1 MSNTRSIAHLLG
13 QNNDATRFVDSAD
26 IVTITSKLPTRNLN
40 IVDNAAFQVDQR
52 NSGAAVTPANTTVTY
67 GPDRWYMYKNTAAT
81 FTIDQDTTAPS
92 GFSYSLKVTNTGT
105 DSSISAT
112 DRAIIVHRIEGNKI
126 RHLRCGSSDA
136 ATVTLSFYVRSSVT
150 GTHGGA
156 FRNHDAN
163 QRAYPFTYTI
173 NDADTW
179 ERKSITLTL
188 DVTGT
193 WNTDESLG
201 LQLMWGLGV
210 GTDFSATADAWGDG
224 DKNSASG
231 ATTAMLS
238 TSSATWY
245 ITGVQLEVGSQP
257 TEFEHK
263 SYADYLQQ
271 SHRYFYRYRKTN
283 AYGEFVTIRTYSSDD
298 GTGIHSFPTPMRVQ
312 PTLSIDKTVNSTNFA
327 YSLNSISVAA
337 SDANVTNIGIACAS
351 SSASAFVT
359 GGGAVIQSNGG
370 SGAIDISFNFSAEL
384 A

>member
-1 MSNTRSIAHLLG
+1 MPDQQKVSSSLIHNFGR
-13 QNNDATRFVDSAD
+13 
-26 IVTITSKLPTRNLN
+26 RNILH
-40 IVDNAAFQVDQR
+40 NAAMYIDQR
-52 NSGAAVTPANTTVTY
+52 NGGSAVTPANATVTY

-81 FTIDQDTTAPS
+81 FTIEQDTEAPA
-92 GFSYSLKVTNTGT
+92 GFKYSMKATNTGT

-112 DRAIIVHRIEGNKI
+112 DRALIVHRLEGQDVY
-126 RHLRCGSSDA
+126 LFGLGTSDA
-136 ATVTLSFYVRSSVT
+136 ATVTLSFYVRSSIT

-156 FRNHDAN
+156 LRNHDSN
-163 QRAYPFTYTI
+163 QRNYPFTYTI
-173 NDADTW
+173 SSANTW
-179 ERKSITLTL
+179 ERKSVTLTL
-188 DVTGT
+188 DTSGT
-193 WNTDESLG
+193 WPSDNTLG
-201 LQLMWGLGV
+201 LQIQFGLGV
-210 GTDFSATADAWGDG
+210 GTDFSGTAGAWADG
-224 DKNSASG
+224 DINSATG

-245 ITGVQLEVGSQP
+245 VTGIQLELGDTATP
-257 TEFEHK
+257 FEHLPIV
-263 SYADYLQQ
+263 DYLQQ

-312 PTLSIDKTVNSTNFA
+312 PTLSIDKTVNATNFA

-359 GGGAVIQSNGG
+359 GGGAVIQSNGA